1 MVAQPQLRFSKQPL
15 REDAVSECYTVGSFV
30 VTWGRHMGAVGVR
43 ELKRRASAIIRQVRE
58 SREIIDITHR
68 GEVVAR
74 LVPVERPLGPAEET
88 RFAAVWADMDRLAA
102 EIAAHWPAGVTA
114 EEAVREQRREL

>member
-1 MVAQPQLRFSKQPL
+1 
-15 REDAVSECYTVGSFV
+15 
-30 VTWGRHMGAVGVR
+30 MGAVGVR

-74 LVPVERPLGPAEET
+74 LVPVERPLSRAEET

-114 EEAVREQRREL
+114 EEAVREQRRDL